1 VVIRQEATMKA
12 ITCALLITGVA
23 LAGCAGP
30 STTEKTTAGPRTV
43 AAAEASDL
51 TGTWR
56 GLYAWPGGT
65 YWPDDATGT
74 LQIKPDGTFTA
85 KVTPSPGANNLAKA
99 STSSGTVEV
108 TGNRVVLRSS
118 KGPSVSLTRKGD
130 RLYGITQDPIVE
142 VPVTI
147 SLQRDRTATA
157 AASTESG
164 PVASTRR

>member
-1 VVIRQEATMKA
+1 MKA
-12 ITCALLITGVA
+12 ITYALVFTGVA

-30 STTEKTTAGPRTV
+30 STTAKTAGPIT
-43 AAAEASDL
+43 AAASETSDL
-51 TGTWR
+51 TGTWH

-74 LQIKPDGTFTA
+74 LQIYPDGTFTA

-99 STSSGTVEV
+99 STWSGIVLV

-118 KGPSVSLTRKGD
+118 KGPSVSLVRKAD

-147 SLQRDRTATA
+147 SLERDRTATA
-157 AASTESG
+157 AA
-164 PVASTRR
+164 ASTAEAARR

>member
-1 VVIRQEATMKA
+1 MKA
-12 ITCALLITGVA
+12 IMCALLITGVA
-23 LAGCAGP
+23 LTGCAGP
-30 STTEKTTAGPRTV
+30 STTAKTAGPRTV

-51 TGTWR
+51 TGTWH

-65 YWPDDATGT
+65 YWSDDATGT
-74 LQIKPDGTFTA
+74 LQINPDGTFTA
-85 KVTPSPGANNLAKA
+85 RAIPSPGANNLATA
-99 STSSGTVEV
+99 STWSGTVEV
-108 TGNRVVLRSS
+108 TGTRVVLRSS

-147 SLQRDRTATA
+147 SLQRDRTVTA

-164 PVASTRR
+164 TVESARR

>member
-1 VVIRQEATMKA
+1 MKA
-12 ITCALLITGVA
+12 IMCALLITGAV

-30 STTEKTTAGPRTV
+30 STITETAGKTAGPGTV
-43 AAAEASDL
+43 AAAEASGL
-51 TGTWR
+51 TGTWH

-74 LQIKPDGTFTA
+74 LQINPDGTFTA
-85 KVTPSPGANNLAKA
+85 RVIPSPGANNLAKA
-99 STSSGTVEV
+99 STWSGTVEV
-108 TGNRVVLRSS
+108 TGTRVVLRSS

-147 SLQRDRTATA
+147 SLQRNRTATA
-157 AASTESG
+157 AASTELGTVES
-164 PVASTRR
+164 ARR

>member
-1 VVIRQEATMKA
+1 MKA
-12 ITCALLITGVA
+12 IMCALLITGVV

-30 STTEKTTAGPRTV
+30 STITETTGKTAGPGTV

-51 TGTWR
+51 TGTWH

-74 LQIKPDGTFTA
+74 LQINPDGTFTA
-85 KVTPSPGANNLAKA
+85 RVIPSPGANNLAKA
-99 STSSGTVEV
+99 STWSGTVEV

-147 SLQRDRTATA
+147 SLQRNRTATA
-157 AASTESG
+157 AASTELGTVES
-164 PVASTRR
+164 ARR

>member
-1 VVIRQEATMKA
+1 MKA

-30 STTEKTTAGPRTV
+30 SATAKTAGPIT
-43 AAAEASDL
+43 AAASETSDL
-51 TGTWR
+51 TGTWH
-56 GLYAWPGGT
+56 GLLAWPGGT
-65 YWPDDATGT
+65 YWPDDATSA
-74 LQIKPDGTFTA
+74 LQINPDGTFTA

-99 STSSGTVEV
+99 STWSGTVLV

-118 KGPSVSLTRKGD
+118 KGPSVSLVRKGD

-147 SLQRDRTATA
+147 SLERDRTATA
-157 AASTESG
+157 AAPSMAE
-164 PVASTRR
+164 AARR

>member
-1 VVIRQEATMKA
+1 V
-12 ITCALLITGVA
+12 LITGVA
-23 LAGCAGP
+23 LTGCAGP
-30 STTEKTTAGPRTV
+30 STTAKTAGPRTV

-51 TGTWR
+51 TGTWH

-65 YWPDDATGT
+65 YWSDDATGT
-74 LQIKPDGTFTA
+74 LQINPDGTFTA
-85 KVTPSPGANNLAKA
+85 RVIPSPGANDLAKA
-99 STSSGTVEV
+99 STWSGTVEV
-108 TGNRVVLRSS
+108 T

-147 SLQRDRTATA
+147 SLQRDRTVTA

-164 PVASTRR
+164 TVESARR

>member
-1 VVIRQEATMKA
+1 MKA
-12 ITCALLITGVA
+12 IMCALLITGAV

-30 STTEKTTAGPRTV
+30 STITETAGKTAGPGTV

-51 TGTWR
+51 TGTWH

-74 LQIKPDGTFTA
+74 LQINPDGTFTA
-85 KVTPSPGANNLAKA
+85 RVIPSPGANNLAKA
-99 STSSGTVEV
+99 STWSGTVEV

-147 SLQRDRTATA
+147 SLQRNRTATA
-157 AASTESG
+157 AASTELGTVES
-164 PVASTRR
+164 ARR

>member
-1 VVIRQEATMKA
+1 MKA
-12 ITCALLITGVA
+12 IACALLITGVA

-30 STTEKTTAGPRTV
+30 STTAKTAGPMTV
-43 AAAEASDL
+43 AASEASDL

-74 LQIKPDGTFTA
+74 LQINPDGTFTA
-85 KVTPSPGANNLAKA
+85 KMTPTPGANNLAKA
-99 STSSGTVEV
+99 STWSGTVEV
-108 TGNRVVLRSS
+108 VGNRVVLRSS
-118 KGPSVSLTRKGD
+118 KGPSVSLTRKGGD

-147 SLQRDRTATA
+147 SLERDRTATA
-157 AASTESG
+157 ASSTES
-164 PVASTRR
+164 AARDSARR

>member
-1 VVIRQEATMKA
+1 MKA
-12 ITCALLITGVA
+12 IMCALLITGAV

-30 STTEKTTAGPRTV
+30 STITETAGKTAGPGTV

-51 TGTWR
+51 TGTWH

-74 LQIKPDGTFTA
+74 LQINPDGTFTA
-85 KVTPSPGANNLAKA
+85 KVIPSPGANNLAKA
-99 STSSGTVEV
+99 STWSGTVEV

-147 SLQRDRTATA
+147 SLQRNRTATA
-157 AASTESG
+157 AASTELGTVES
-164 PVASTRR
+164 ARR

>member
-1 VVIRQEATMKA
+1 MKV

-30 STTEKTTAGPRTV
+30 STITKTTGKTAGPRTV

-51 TGTWR
+51 TGTWH

-74 LQIKPDGTFTA
+74 LRINPDGTFTA
-85 KVTPSPGANNLAKA
+85 KMTPTPGANNLAKA
-99 STSSGTVEV
+99 STWSGTVEV

-164 PVASTRR
+164 PVESAHR